1 MRLAVLTSHP
11 VQYYAPLF
19 RELAQRVD
27 THVFFA
33 HRATAAQQS
42 AAGFGVAFD
51 WDIDLTDGYG
61 NEFLTNLARSPGTG
75 SVNGYDTPQ
84 IGSRLRAGGFDALLV
99 TGWHLRSYW
108 QGIAAARRQGLAV
121 LVRGDSQLETPRSR
135 LRRTAKDLLYP
146 ALLRAFDAALYVG
159 TRSKAYYRHYRYPDS
174 RLFYSPHCV
183 ETARFSAGATD
194 FAGLAL
200 RRELGIGNT
209 DAVVLFAGKLT
220 PFKRPLDVVDAVAQL
235 RQGGRS
241 IRVMVA
247 GSGALDQE
255 LRARASSA
263 GVPLHMLGFR
273 NQSEMPQTYAAADV
287 LVLPSTGRETWGLV
301 CNEALASGT
310 PIVVSDAVG
319 CAPDLA
325 ADGSVGRVFEVGNIL
340 SCAHAIGDVL
350 SAPPSRDALAK
361 KSDSHS
367 VGKAVD
373 GILEALA
380 MTSRNRMARR

>member
-51 WDIDLTDGYG
+51 WDIDLTDGYS
-61 NEFLTNLARSPGTG
+61 NEFLTNVARSPGTG
-75 SVNGYDTPQ
+75 SFNGCDTPQ

-108 QGIAAARRQGLAV
+108 QGIADARRQGLAV
-121 LVRGDSQLETPRSR
+121 LVRGDSQLGTPRR
-135 LRRTAKDLLYP
+135 WILRNAKEVVYP
-146 ALLRAFDAALYVG
+146 AMLRAFDAALYVG
-159 TRSKAYYRHYRYPDS
+159 TNSKAYYQHYLYSRD
-174 RLFYSPHCV
+174 RLFHSPHCV
-183 ETARFSAGATD
+183 DNARFAAHATASAR
-194 FAGLAL
+194 LIL
-200 RRELGIGNT
+200 RKQLGIPEP
-209 DAVVLFAGKLT
+209 DYVVLFAGKLLS
-220 PFKRPLDVVDAVAQL
+220 PKRPLDVVDAIAQL
-235 RQGGRS
+235 RREGMSVRL
-241 IRVMVA
+241 MVV

-255 LRARASSA
+255 LRARAA
-263 GVPLHMLGFR
+263 ATAVPLHMLGFR
-273 NQSEMPQTYAAADV
+273 NQSQMPEAYAAADL
-287 LVLPSTGRETWGLV
+287 LVLPSAHETWGLV

-325 ADGSVGRVFEVGNIL
+325 ADGSAGRVFEVGNIL